1 MIAVPAGRHP
11 VLWVD
16 KAAIVSAP
24 AEIDP
29 ANADDIAMCL
39 LSVIR
44 QGATVLI
51 VDMNTTRF
59 CDPAGVSSLVRVFEH
74 ARASGVEMRLAVS
87 DPAVRHVLDIT
98 GADRVIGTY
107 PTVPLSLM
115 GGPAPAPG
123 PDHHP

>member
-1 MIAVPAGRHP
+1 MAVPAGRHP

-29 ANADDIAMCL
+29 ASADDILVCL

-51 VDMNTTRF
+51 VDMHTTRF
-59 CDPAGVSSLVRVFEH
+59 CDPAGVSRLVRAFRH

-87 DPAVRHVLDIT
+87 DPAVRHVLGIT

-115 GGPAPAPG
+115 GGPAPPGG
-123 PDHHP
+123 PDHP

>member
-1 MIAVPAGRHP
+1 MAVPAERHP

-29 ANADDIAMCL
+29 AGADDILMCL
-39 LSVIR
+39 LSIIR

-51 VDMNTTRF
+51 VDMHTTRF
-59 CDPAGVSSLVRVFEH
+59 CDPAGVGSLVRAFRH
-74 ARASGVEMRLAVS
+74 ARAGGVEMRLAVS
-87 DPAVRHVLDIT
+87 DPAVRHVLGIT

-115 GGPAPAPG
+115 GGPPPPG
-123 PDHHP
+123 DPDHP